1 MINKWIVAGENYH
14 IFTGTEEAIQT
25 VKDNLC
31 QMIPSL
37 KTEIF
42 AGPFDTKEEVV
53 KEVLKYRPKRDGD
66 DKDDILDE
74 GSKFWIIKGT
84 AYIIMSG
91 TKEEVQNDISN
102 PTTEADE
109 SGIVSK
115 IVYGPYSKEEE
126 AEAKL
131 AELRS

>member
-1 MINKWIVAGENYH
+1 
-14 IFTGTEEAIQT
+14 
-25 VKDNLC
+25 
-31 QMIPSL
+31 MIPSL

-115 IVYGPYSKEEE
+115 IVYGPYSKEE